1 MFVNLLKI
9 ISAKGG
15 SASGGKEYIY
25 NKPKIK
31 KVVGVILILIGLI
44 ALITPLTP
52 GSWLVIIGLEL
63 LGIRI
68 LFFDKLKFWKKK

>member
-1 MFVNLLKI
+1 MNLLKTI
-9 ISAKGG
+9 
-15 SASGGKEYIY
+15 KEYIR

-31 KVVGVILILIGLI
+31 KIVGVILILIGLT
-44 ALITPLTP
+44 ALITPFTP
-52 GSWLVIIGLEL
+52 GSWLAIIGLEL